1 MTKGWLLDTNIVSEL
16 RKPNCNTNVRAW
28 SERHPSQVFFLSTVT
43 LAEIRFGIEKVNDL
57 AFQKELEDWLEKE
70 LRPWF
75 LDRIL
80 AIDEDVILV
89 WRKMVDAGRRVGYTF
104 SQPDLFIAATAAVH
118 DLTVATRNV
127 SDFER
132 SGVSVFDPF
141 LFTDGDGSPQENT
154 P

>member
-1 MTKGWLLDTNIVSEL
+1 MEKGWLLDTNIVSEL
-16 RKPNCNTNVRAW
+16 RKTNCNVNVRAW
-28 SERHPSQVFFLSTVT
+28 SERYLSQSFFLSTVT
-43 LAEIRFGIEKVNDL
+43 LAEIRFGIEKLDNAV
-57 AFQKELEDWLEKE
+57 FQQELTDWLEQV

-89 WRKMVDAGRRVGYTF
+89 WRKMVDAGRKVGYTF

-118 DLTVATRNV
+118 NLTVATRNV

-132 SGVSVFDPF
+132 SGVKVFNPF
-141 LFTDGDGSPQENT
+141 LVADGDDSP
-154 P
+154 